1 MITWPKL
8 FSTAPSIG
16 AYGKESVP
24 ASLRFFASKF
34 MSPKAIETS
43 QILVENKESVPAF
56 PPIPIGACWIEDYQ
70 TVEIV
75 ADDRER
81 PSGVVAELEKAG
93 KAIVKIEHLS
103 VGDYCVDGAVLI
115 ERKTAADFAQS
126 LMDGRLFSQAGRL
139 SSSRYRPAYIIEGTT
154 AEWAG
159 LGVSRE
165 ALQGALV
172 TLMLIFDVPVFRS
185 AGPAET
191 ARLIYYIGS
200 QLVRLR
206 DPGYAPYRQAKA
218 KRKKTRQLRVLQ
230 SLPGIGADRA
240 KKLLERFGTVRA
252 CFTASRSE
260 LLEVDGIG
268 SKTAAAIGQVIN

>member
-1 MITWPKL
+1 MTPK
-8 FSTAPSIG
+8 T
-16 AYGKESVP
+16 
-24 ASLRFFASKF
+24 
-34 MSPKAIETS
+34 IETS
-43 QILVENKESVPAF
+43 QIIVESKESLPTSPLAQ
-56 PPIPIGACWIEDYQ
+56 IDACGGENYQ
-70 TVEIV
+70 TVQIV
-75 ADDRER
+75 VDDRER

-93 KAIVKIEHLS
+93 KAMVKVEHLS

-126 LMDGRLFSQAGRL
+126 LMDGRLFSQAGRM
-139 SSSRYRPAYIIEGTT
+139 SSSPFRPAYIIEGTST
-154 AEWAG
+154 EWSG

-185 AGPAET
+185 TEPAET

-206 DPGYAPYRQAKA
+206 DPGYTPYRQAKA

-252 CFTASRSE
+252 CFTATPAELSE
-260 LLEVDGIG
+260 VEGIG
-268 SKTAAAIGQVIN
+268 SKTAAAIDLVIN

>member
-1 MITWPKL
+1 VSEPFRLWFQPESNLLASNSMAANTEE
-8 FSTAPSIG
+8 TARIVVES
-16 AYGKESVP
+16 KESV
-24 ASLRFFASKF
+24 S
-34 MSPKAIETS
+34 
-43 QILVENKESVPAF
+43 AF
-56 PPIPIGACWIEDYQ
+56 PRIPIGTCGIENYQ

-93 KAIVKIEHLS
+93 KATVKVEHLS

-126 LMDGRLFSQAGRL
+126 LMDGRLFSQAGRM
-139 SSSRYRPAYIIEGTT
+139 SSSPFRPAYIIEGTST
-154 AEWAG
+154 DWSG

-185 AGPAET
+185 TEPAET

-206 DPGYAPYRQAKA
+206 DPGYAPYRQGKA

-252 CFTASRSE
+252 CFIATPAE

-268 SKTAAAIGQVIN
+268 SKTAAAIDQVIN

>member
-1 MITWPKL
+1 MTPK
-8 FSTAPSIG
+8 T
-16 AYGKESVP
+16 
-24 ASLRFFASKF
+24 
-34 MSPKAIETS
+34 IETAR
-43 QILVENKESVPAF
+43 IAVENKESVSVF
-56 PPIPIGACWIEDYQ
+56 PPIPIGACGIENDQ
-70 TVEIV
+70 TVEVV

-81 PSGVVAELEKAG
+81 PSGVVAELEKSG

-126 LMDGRLFSQAGRL
+126 LMDGRLFSQAGRM
-139 SSSRYRPAYIIEGTT
+139 SSSPFRPAYIIEGTN

-159 LGVSRE
+159 LRVSRE

-185 AGPAET
+185 TDPAET
-191 ARLIYYIGS
+191 ARLICYIGS

-218 KRKKTRQLRVLQ
+218 KRKKTRQLRILQ
-230 SLPGIGADRA
+230 SLPGVGADRA
-240 KKLLERFGTVRA
+240 KKLLEHFRTVRA
-252 CFTASRSE
+252 CFTASPTELSE
-260 LLEVDGIG
+260 IKGIG
-268 SKTAAAIGQVIN
+268 SKTAAAIDQIVN